1 MFAVSLG
8 CPRVLGVSFGC
19 LVTELN
25 VTQPKLS
32 SSRFYLIHITQLLL
46 YLISPPLFIFSSIF
60 PPWLLITY
68 FTTPTLLTRF
78 TANARSVFFCL
89 VMLMLCT

>member
-1 MFAVSLG
+1 MLAVSLG

-60 PPWLLITY
+60 PPLVTH
-68 FTTPTLLTRF
+68 TLFYYSHFVNTIY
-78 TANARSVFFCL
+78 S
-89 VMLMLCT
+89 